1 MKPGNVRPRG
11 GELAADD
18 CWLDGYHAER
28 EERVSYG
35 SFVGEV
41 APEVRC
47 GEATAEYPLGDP
59 LVDIIFG
66 VPVGVS
72 RGVIY
77 AVMENRFPAFLDA
90 VDQKLAMM
98 NKPITS
104 RNRTLFNET
113 TKCHDIY

>member
-1 MKPGNVRPRG
+1 MQPGTERPRG
-11 GELAADD
+11 GEFAADD
-18 CWLDGYHAER
+18 CWLEGYHEDNDDR
-28 EERVSYG
+28 PSYG

-47 GEATAEYPLGDP
+47 GDAKAEYPLGDP
-59 LVDIIFG
+59 LVEITFG

-77 AVMENRFPAFLDA
+77 AVMEYLFLDA
-90 VDQKLAMM
+90 VDQKLVLR

-104 RNRTLFNET
+104 RNKIWF
-113 TKCHDIY
+113 Y